1 MVVPVVP
8 GSPLIAVAVLVWAI
22 SAQAGAAWAILAVV
36 LLLLGTGWSMTYVVT
51 GRRVSASGVPT
62 RSLVVAG
69 IAGIVGFFV
78 IPVVGL
84 LVFFPLGLFGMEYLR
99 LRDVP
104 RARASAWLAIKATA
118 LGMVIEL
125 GLALLASGT
134 WLVAVLVGV
143 GT

>member
-1 MVVPVVP
+1 M
-8 GSPLIAVAVLVWAI
+8 LVWALD
-22 SAQAGAAWAILAVV
+22 AQAGAAWAILAVV

-62 RSLVVAG
+62 TSLVVAA

-84 LVFFPLGLFGMEYLR
+84 LVFFPLGLFGMEYQR
-99 LRDVP
+99 LRDAS
-104 RARASAWLAIKATA
+104 RARDSAWLAIKATA

-125 GLALLASGT
+125 GLALLAAGT
-134 WLVAVLVGV
+134 WLVAVLAGV
-143 GT
+143 GA